1 MQETQPLGGLV
12 QRCFQRGSGYHGK
25 EQQQKQQQQQR
36 GGCGG
41 WKQQL
46 RLAAGAGVWSLVRN
60 KPVCTG
66 DDLPQQ
72 DEAVRM
78 SDQELEPSC
87 CNLRALLRGTGTR
100 HELVGSEHKRP
111 RRGTRQASGLAGDA
125 IGMETPLRS

>member
-12 QRCFQRGSGYHGK
+12 QRCFQRGSGHHGE
-25 EQQQKQQQQQR
+25 EQQQKQQQQR

-46 RLAAGAGVWSLVRN
+46 RLAAGVWSLVRN

-72 DEAVRM
+72 DEAVHM

-111 RRGTRQASGLAGDA
+111 GRGTRQASGLAGDA